1 MDYIFGM
8 KRNLIICTIIFL
20 TSLFAQTNVYN
31 LEKKQNTG
39 ISGEDYISGE
49 DGIVRIYVNIWGH
62 IKDPGTYLIFDGAD
76 LINALS
82 IAGGPL
88 DGANLKNVTI
98 ASKDSGELISYNLK
112 NDFLNGSV
120 RLKPYDTILVQQSV
134 SDRILDRSSLISA
147 IFQLI
152 NLVYTIDRLD

>member
-1 MDYIFGM
+1 MR
-8 KRNLIICTIIFL
+8 KNLIICAIMLL
-20 TSLFAQTNVYN
+20 TSLFAQTNAYN

-88 DGANLKNVTI
+88 DGADMKNISIV
-98 ASKDSGELISYNLK
+98 SKGGGEPTSYNLK
-112 NDFLNGSV
+112 NNFLNGAV
-120 RLKPYDTILVQQSV
+120 RLKPYDTIMVRQSV